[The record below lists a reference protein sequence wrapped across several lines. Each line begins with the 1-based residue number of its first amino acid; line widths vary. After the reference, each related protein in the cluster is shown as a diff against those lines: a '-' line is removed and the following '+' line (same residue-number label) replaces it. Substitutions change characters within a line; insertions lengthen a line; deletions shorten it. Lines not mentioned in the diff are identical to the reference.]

1 MCLKSSGVNSGRE
14 IRGPTWGRLV
24 LGPGPHKSGAGWG
37 HEKLSGAGRGG
48 ANLKIGGAGAGR
60 GNFKRRWGP
69 GGAGPL
75 EICNMDN
82 NIYLNYLIRIIFI
95 LVSHFLCAYH
105 LNWFLTFPDIIS
117 YKIGNMSFWLCT
129 VQYAY

>member
-1 MCLKSSGVNSGRE
+1 M
-14 IRGPTWGRLV
+14 
-24 LGPGPHKSGAGWG
+24 
-37 HEKLSGAGRGG
+37 GRGG
-48 ANLKIGGAGAGR
+48 ATLKIGGAGAGR
-60 GNFKRRWGP
+60 GQSQNLWGRGGAGPRKIEWGGAGPISKLVGP
-69 GGAGPL
+69 GRGGATSKEGGAGAGPL

>member
-1 MCLKSSGVNSGRE
+1 MYAPGRE

-37 HEKLSGAGRGG
+37 HDKLSGAGRGG
-48 ANLKIGGAGAGR
+48 ANLKIGGAGAGS
-60 GNFKRRWGP
+60 
-69 GGAGPL
+69 L